1 MRLLLEFLSS
11 LLLQRGSKTHFLMG
25 RKGKDRTKKADFPK
39 KSAFFLIISSNK
51 IAIYTGIEVFLLV
64 KCLIL
69 SFLSLV
75 LEFEFIQ

>member
-1 MRLLLEFLSS
+1 
-11 LLLQRGSKTHFLMG
+11 MG

-51 IAIYTGIEVFLLV
+51 IEIYAGIEVFLLV

-69 SFLSLV
+69 SLLGFV
-75 LEFEFIQ
+75 LEFEFTQ